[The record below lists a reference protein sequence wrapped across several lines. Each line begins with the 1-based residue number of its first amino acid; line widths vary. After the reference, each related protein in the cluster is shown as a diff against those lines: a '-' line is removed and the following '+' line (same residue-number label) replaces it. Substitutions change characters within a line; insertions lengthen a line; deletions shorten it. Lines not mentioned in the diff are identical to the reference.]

1 MSSEGLAMILTFITL
16 MTAAALGGAVAL
28 ELTAL
33 VVLAG
38 VALAVIGAA
47 NGARTVGR
55 TFELLRH

>member
-1 MSSEGLAMILTFITL
+1 VGFAMMLTCLTL
-16 MTAAALGGAVAL
+16 MTAAALGGAVAM

-47 NGARTVGR
+47 NGTRTVGR

>member
-1 MSSEGLAMILTFITL
+1 MMLNLLTL
-16 MTAAALGGAVAL
+16 LTATALGGAVAL